1 MLVMHFLP
9 LTIVLISPNRSQ
21 MDQPM
26 FGMPGQKYYLVPRD
40 DKMLQ
45 AYEELIMGVAK
56 LQGLANPDTIE
67 REVKEIVDFEILLA
81 NVSL

>member
-1 MLVMHFLP
+1 
-9 LTIVLISPNRSQ
+9 
-21 MDQPM
+21 M